1 MLKGGVLQVS
11 YYRSLRLIAIKAPDA
26 DDVALLLRTRQ
37 MGDVLNE
44 LATNGEEGAR
54 AKARLW
60 TWHFATDHGRAYMRS
75 GRRCS
80 GMTQLASLI
89 AVDPQVTRHT
99 TTLLCYLPRH
109 ATRWADL

>member
-1 MLKGGVLQVS
+1 VQVS
-11 YYRSLRLIAIKAPDA
+11 YCSLRLVAIKAPAA
-26 DDVALLLRTRQ
+26 DNVASTLHARQ

-44 LATNGEEGAR
+44 LVTIGEEGAR

-60 TWHFATDHGRAYMRS
+60 TWHFATGHGRAYMRS